1 MLKLPE
7 IKVGIVAVSRD
18 CFPVTLS
25 KERKERVVKEYGKGL
40 YNCSVVVEN
49 DKDVLAALGI
59 PVACE
64 TDIYGALTEFILEC
78 VSDAPAML
86 LDINN
91 TVPADLAKEVEN
103 YRITDLFMG
112 FHCGNGSPCL
122 LKKPKMKYQLIMKRS
137 LEPDGEP
144 DITRGTL
151 EGEIA
156 DGKVTLFRLQ
166 SGADTRLKA
175 YIAEGEV
182 LDLPTHTFGTVGVF
196 AVHEMGR
203 FYRHVLIENNVPH
216 HAGVARGNVGKA
228 LFEVLKLLGVA
239 NVGTPRPADCL
250 YPDENPF

>member
-1 MLKLPE
+1 MN
-7 IKVGIVAVSRD
+7 GR
-18 CFPVTLS
+18 
-25 KERKERVVKEYGKGL
+25 
-40 YNCSVVVEN
+40 
-49 DKDVLAALGI
+49 LAARGI

-203 FYRHVLIENNVPH
+203 FYRHVLIENNFPH